1 MALRN
6 TYTAEDGTT
15 LTAYY
20 RIREVHTQYEKDR
33 GDDAD
38 NAIHFS
44 VEAYNDSTN
53 ERLFEPVA
61 TREANEI
68 KWHSL
73 DAADQAVEVLIDK
86 AYAQLKTLAHFSE
99 AEDC

>member
-6 TYTAEDGTT
+6 TYTSEDGTT

-38 NAIHFS
+38 NAIHFN
-44 VEAYNDSTN
+44 VEA
-53 ERLFEPVA
+53 
-61 TREANEI
+61 
-68 KWHSL
+68 
-73 DAADQAVEVLIDK
+73 
-86 AYAQLKTLAHFSE
+86 
-99 AEDC
+99 

>member
-6 TYTAEDGTT
+6 TYTAEDGST

-33 GDDAD
+33 GDTAD
-38 NAIHFS
+38 KAIHFS
-44 VEAYNDSTN
+44 VEAFDNSTN
-53 ERLFEPVA
+53 EQLFEPVEV
-61 TREANEI
+61 REANEI
-68 KWHSL
+68 KWHSMN
-73 DAADQAVEVLIDK
+73 AGDQTVDVLIDK